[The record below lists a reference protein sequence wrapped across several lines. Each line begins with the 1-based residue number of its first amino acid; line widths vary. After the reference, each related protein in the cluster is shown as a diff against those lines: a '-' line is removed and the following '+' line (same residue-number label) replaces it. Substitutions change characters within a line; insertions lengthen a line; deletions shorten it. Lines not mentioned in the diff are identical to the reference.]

1 MTNLAGDI
9 STYILCGGKSRR
21 MGSEKG
27 LVVFNGRTFVGHIF
41 EAIIPVCDR
50 VFLVTNSGN
59 REAYGYPD
67 TITDIYADKGP
78 VGGIYTALQHSDTED
93 NLILSC
99 DVPLLT
105 TGLLRELMV
114 SHRNGAAAITV
125 ARDSDRIH
133 PLIGIYKK
141 KTGHLFKA
149 ALLQDELRLM
159 KVLERINCQQL
170 PVPGERSIELQNI
183 NTREDLQIVL

>member
-78 VGGIYTALQHSDTED
+78 IGGIYTALQHSDTED

-114 SHRNGAAAITV
+114 WHRNGTAAITV
-125 ARDSDRIH
+125 VRDSDRIH

-141 KTGHLFKA
+141 KTRHLFKA
-149 ALLQDELRLM
+149 ALLQNELRLM

-170 PVPGERSIELQNI
+170 PVSGERSIELQNI